1 MAKSLSEHDLQ
12 DLFKQNLPPVELPET
27 VADQLHA
34 RVLNEVHTSLHAP
47 EFAQLA
53 VPPMGLPAE
62 TARPPEELAPT
73 HTRGGSA
80 RAAGRLAD
88 WFAGLRLAPSMLFMA
103 ATAAILLVAL
113 LMMPQLLDGLRS
125 PSQPATSTQPEQL
138 PLIQATAQFG
148 VPVIISGGD
157 AEIARASGQVDTFA
171 GATATSIQAGD
182 RLVTKA
188 GSAQVNFDT
197 GQSSE
202 IGPES
207 DVLLTTLA
215 MEDTG
220 LVVEIEQ
227 FSGTTR
233 HVLDRAP
240 GQFRVTNPL
249 GSVDAERADFTV
261 ALAADGA
268 LDIAVN
274 SGAVTLATAEATT
287 TLNAGDTAVVRE
299 GAAPIIQSQSDGV
312 STEPTADTGTP
323 TDPAPTAT
331 EVALVLVPTA
341 TPTVTP
347 TATPQTAA
355 AGALASPTPRPAAT
369 ATRTPTAA
377 AAPQGATGGGV
388 TTVAPTATPAPQS
401 TQAGSN
407 TGSAPTATN
416 TPGVD
421 RLPTATNTP
430 RPPPTN
436 TPTATRTRQPSP
448 TTVSGGGA
456 TVTNT
461 PRPAATSTPLPTAT
475 NTPRPTATNT
485 PLPTATNTPRPTAT
499 NTPLPLNH
507 APDVRNEENLVLNE
521 DSRLTIPV
529 LSNDSDRDGDS
540 IAIAGVENGEFGT
553 VINNQDNTL
562 TYVPAPDF
570 TGADSFRYQVTDGK
584 LTSTG
589 TVTLNVR
596 PVNDPPRFSLSATQL
611 TSAEDAGAQNIA
623 GWMQAISPGA
633 ANESAQGLRAE
644 ITVDNP
650 ALFAALPAVDVT
662 SGALTYQSAADASG
676 TSTGTVTLIDGEG
689 AASAAQAFT
698 IVVTPVNDPPTF
710 EISNGQ
716 ITVNEDSGAQV
727 VEGWLV
733 NARSGP
739 ANEAEQTLRADIT
752 VANPALFAATPT
764 VDAQSGALR
773 FTPADNAAGSTTATV
788 VVTDSAGAAS
798 AARAFTITIAPQ
810 NDAPTARDDA
820 FTVPANGVLTGNVL
834 GDNGAGADG
843 DLDGDALQVVTVN
856 GGAIPVGSETTLASG
871 AHVTLG
877 GDGALR
883 YDPAGAFTGL
893 AAGQSTLEQFTYTV
907 SDNRGGTARATVR
920 VTVQGVNDAPVARA
934 DNFVLDASSRL
945 EGNLLA
951 DNGNGPDADPD
962 GTDLRV
968 AGVNGTPVDGETL
981 IALPSGAML
990 TVQPGGGI
998 SYDPNGLFGTGGQDG
1013 FSYTITDQGGATA
1026 TAAVEIVINPV
1037 LN

>member
-1 MAKSLSEHDLQ
+1 MSEHDLQ

-34 RVLNEVHTSLHAP
+34 RVLNEVHTTLHAP

-62 TARPPEELAPT
+62 TPRPADELAPAQ
-73 HTRGGSA
+73 TRSGSS
-80 RAAGRLAD
+80 RPAGRLAD

-113 LMMPQLLDGLRS
+113 LMMPQLLDGLRG
-125 PSQPATSTQPEQL
+125 PTQPTTSTQPEQL

-157 AEIARASGQVDTFA
+157 AEIVRASGQVDTFA

-188 GSAQVNFDT
+188 GSAQINFDT

-202 IGPES
+202 IGPDS
-207 DVLLTTLA
+207 DVLVTTLA
-215 MEDTG
+215 MEDAG
-220 LVVEIEQ
+220 LVVELEQ
-227 FSGTTR
+227 FSGST
-233 HVLDRAP
+233 HHILDRAP

-249 GSVDAERADFTV
+249 GSVDAELADFTV
-261 ALAADGA
+261 SLAADGA
-268 LDIAVN
+268 LDVAVN
-274 SGAVTLATAEATT
+274 SGDVTLATAEATT

-299 GAAPIIQSQSDGV
+299 GAAPVIQSRSDGV
-312 STEPTADTGTP
+312 STEPTADIGTP
-323 TDPAPTAT
+323 TEPTAT
-331 EVALVLVPTA
+331 AVALVLVPTA

-347 TATPQTAA
+347 TATPATAA
-355 AGALASPTPRPAAT
+355 AGAPASPTPRSAAT
-369 ATRTPTAA
+369 ATRTPTTA
-377 AAPQGATGGGV
+377 AAPQGATGGGMP
-388 TTVAPTATPAPQS
+388 TAAPTATPAPQS
-401 TQAGSN
+401 TQAGNN

-421 RLPTATNTP
+421 LRPTATNTPRPQPSTTPTATRTRLASATPTALSGGGAMATNTPRPTATNTPLPTATNTP
-430 RPPPTN
+430 RPTATN
-436 TPTATRTRQPSP
+436 TS
-448 TTVSGGGA
+448 V
-456 TVTNT
+456 
-461 PRPAATSTPLPTAT
+461 PTAT

-540 IAIAGVENGEFGT
+540 IAIAAVENGQNGT

-562 TYVPAPDF
+562 TYIPAPDF
-570 TGADSFRYQVTDGK
+570 TGADSFQYQVTDGK

-611 TSAEDAGAQNIA
+611 TSAEDAGAQTIA
-623 GWMQAISPGA
+623 GWMQSISPGA
-633 ANESAQGLRAE
+633 ANESTQGLRAE

-650 ALFAALPAVDVT
+650 ALFAALPTVDVT
-662 SGALTYQSAADASG
+662 SGTLTYQSAPDASG
-676 TSTGTVTLIDGEG
+676 TAAGTVTLIDGEG
-689 AASAAQAFT
+689 AASVAQAFT
-698 IVVTPVNDPPTF
+698 VVVTPVNDPPTF

-739 ANEAEQTLRADIT
+739 ANEADQTLRADIT
-752 VANPALFAATPT
+752 VANPALFAAAPT
-764 VDAQSGALR
+764 VDPQSGAMR
-773 FTPADNAAGSTTATV
+773 FTPAENAAGSTTANV
-788 VVTDSAGAAS
+788 VVTDSAGASS

-834 GDNGAGADG
+834 GDNGAGADS

-856 GGAIPVGSETTLASG
+856 GGAIPVGGETTLPSG

-893 AAGQSTLEQFTYTV
+893 AAGQSTQEQFTYTV

-920 VTVQGVNDAPVARA
+920 VTVQGVNDAP
-934 DNFVLDASSRL
+934 
-945 EGNLLA
+945 
-951 DNGNGPDADPD
+951 
-962 GTDLRV
+962 
-968 AGVNGTPVDGETL
+968 
-981 IALPSGAML
+981 
-990 TVQPGGGI
+990 
-998 SYDPNGLFGTGGQDG
+998 
-1013 FSYTITDQGGATA
+1013 
-1026 TAAVEIVINPV
+1026 
-1037 LN
+1037 